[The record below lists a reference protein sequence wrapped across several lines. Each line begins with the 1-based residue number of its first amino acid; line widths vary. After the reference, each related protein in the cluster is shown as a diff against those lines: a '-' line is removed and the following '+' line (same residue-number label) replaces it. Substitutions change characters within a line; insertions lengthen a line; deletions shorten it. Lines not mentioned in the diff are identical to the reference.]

1 MTITSVHDQIDLMDA
16 RTWVNRHLTVSQKVS
31 GIYDIRNPDID
42 DKLAAYNKT
51 TESFQWLI
59 KRAVRD
65 KKRLHPLGSGWS
77 LTPVCVSKDYLV
89 NTRQL
94 RLRFRIKKDSI
105 ASGYKG
111 NKNGL
116 CFIQCGNTVTRLNRY
131 LRANN
136 KSLQTSGSSNGQTI
150 AGALSTG
157 THGSIFN
164 FGGIQEF
171 VVGLHIVV
179 SSTRHIWLE
188 RKSYPVTKASFVK
201 NLGAER
207 IQDDELFNAAVVSLG
222 GFGFIHGVMIETV
235 PRFLIEAYRVWLP
248 YDDALKK
255 AMATLDFSDLTLPH
269 PAAENK
275 NLFHFEL
282 VFNPNEKIKQ
292 SYAQIMYKRR
302 FRHDYP
308 HLEREIDEP
317 GLGDGALSIIGN
329 ILDRLPSTLTKPA
342 ITKSFES
349 EYAEYGPKW
358 GTVGEIFSS
367 ELVRGK
373 TLSAAMAVPL
383 PLAEKALGAAI
394 SAYKEHDDLFA
405 GLISLRY
412 VKGTDALLGFTHFE
426 QTAVLEVD
434 GIYSKK
440 GLSFLKKVWKK
451 LDKNNIPF
459 ATHWG
464 KINDINPQQVQKMYG
479 DTKITKW
486 KTARENLLDAETRA
500 VFTNDFLEQAGLSS

>member
-1 MTITSVHDQIDLMDA
+1 MTTISVHDEIDLMDA
-16 RTWVNRHLTVSQKVS
+16 RTWTNRHLTVSQKVS
-31 GIYDIRNPDID
+31 GIYAIRNPDID

-59 KRAVRD
+59 KQAISD

-77 LTPVCVSKDYLV
+77 LTPVCVSKDYLL

-111 NKNGL
+111 NKTSL
-116 CFIQCGNTVTRLNRY
+116 CFVQCGNTVTRLNRY

-164 FGGIQEF
+164 FGGIQDF

-179 SSTRHIWLE
+179 GSTRHIWLE
-188 RKSYPVTKASFVK
+188 RKSYPVTKSGFTN
-201 NLGAER
+201 NLGAEC
-207 IQDDELFNAAVVSLG
+207 IQDDGLFNAALVSLG
-222 GFGFIHGVMIETV
+222 SFGFIHGVMIETV
-235 PRFLIEAYRVWLP
+235 PRFLIEAHRIWLP
-248 YDDALKK
+248 YNDALKE
-255 AMATLDFSDLTLPH
+255 AMTTLDFSNLSLPH
-269 PAAENK
+269 PATENK
-275 NLFHFEL
+275 HLFHFEL
-282 VFNPNEKIKQ
+282 VFNPNKKVTQ

-302 FRHDYP
+302 FRHNYP
-308 HLEREIDEP
+308 HLERDIDEP
-317 GLGDGALSIIGN
+317 GLGDSALSLIGSA
-329 ILDRLPSTLTKPA
+329 LDRLPSTLTKPA

-373 TLSAAMAVPL
+373 TLSSAMAVPL
-383 PLAEKALGAAI
+383 PLAEKALDAAI
-394 SAYKEHDDLFA
+394 SAYKDHDDLFA

-412 VKGTDALLGFTHFE
+412 VKGTDALLGFTHFK

-434 GIYSKK
+434 GIYSNK
-440 GLSFLKKVWKK
+440 GVSFLNKVWKK
-451 LDKNNIPF
+451 LETNNIPF
-459 ATHWG
+459 AMHWG
-464 KINDINPQQVQKMYG
+464 KINDINPQKVQKMYG
-479 DTKITKW
+479 DTKITQW
-486 KTARENLLDAETRA
+486 KTARETLLNAETRE